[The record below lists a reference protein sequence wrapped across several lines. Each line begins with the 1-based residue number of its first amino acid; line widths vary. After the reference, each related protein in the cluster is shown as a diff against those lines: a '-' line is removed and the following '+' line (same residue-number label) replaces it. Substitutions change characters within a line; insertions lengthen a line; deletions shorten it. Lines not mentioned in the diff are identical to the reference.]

1 MGEAK
6 RRKDLGLKSKK
17 GQQDKIVN
25 SSPRLIKWL
34 PVTQNQKDKFIQLS
48 IRASW
53 VGIGLLVLLWLVVRF
68 IGPALGW
75 WTTADSL

>member
-1 MGEAK
+1 MGQAK
-6 RRKDLGLKSKK
+6 RRKDLGLKSNK
-17 GQQDKIVN
+17 GQKKKIVN

-34 PVTQNQKDKFIQLS
+34 PITQNQKDKFIQLS

-75 WTTADSL
+75 WTTADGL